1 MGAYIHT
8 LYPRRSEREQEKK
21 CALNCE
27 RAGMAH
33 VGLHGRPEWVGVAGA
48 ERIREKGNSV
58 FVCVDRVCVLDGED
72 NCVLER

>member
-1 MGAYIHT
+1 MKWPGIPKGRPCH
-8 LYPRRSEREQEKK
+8 
-21 CALNCE
+21 
-27 RAGMAH
+27 AGMAH

-72 NCVLER
+72 KCVLER